1 MQFDLLDRPDRLKFE
16 SSKSQ
21 NSGGRHL
28 EKSKIEISLQRFVV
42 GDVIVRLDQVG
53 DLAATQLVDVLTDR
67 GLSNHVTT
75 PTHDLGGMLD
85 VVVTRDDLPAPS
97 VDVVD
102 IGLSDHRLLLW
113 SVPMSQPP
121 PVYRSVDVRQW
132 RLLDHYAFR
141 AALASSSLCNSDVW
155 SDFDANNMA
164 LVYDREITSIL
175 DWMIPVRTVTCR
187 QRPSDPYFDDECRAA
202 KRRVRR
208 LERASSRAHRRVT
221 AAVVPTPRHCYCCCN
236 RRRCLAC

>member
-1 MQFDLLDRPDRLKFE
+1 MLCVRVISGTSSYVVAVIYRPGSIAVSTDFYNELADVLD
-16 SSKSQ
+16 
-21 NSGGRHL
+21 HL
-28 EKSKIEISLQRFVV
+28 ATFAEPVSVV
-42 GDVIVRLDQVG
+42 GDLNVRLDRVG

-75 PTHDLGGMLD
+75 STHDLGGMLD

-102 IGLSDHRLLLW
+102 IGLSDHRLLQW
-113 SVPMSQPP
+113 SVPMSRSP

-132 RLLDHYAFR
+132 RLHDHYAFR

-155 SDFDANNMA
+155 SDFDANDMA

-175 DWMIPVRTVTCR
+175 DRMIPVRTVTCR

-202 KRRVRR
+202 KYV
-208 LERASSRAHRRVT
+208 A
-221 AAVVPTPRHCYCCCN
+221 
-236 RRRCLAC
+236 